1 MSTSK
6 IGDMIGTESSR
17 PVVSSGSDRG
27 TSSGLW
33 VRGEAARRPRQTI
46 NTSNAVPDD
55 EPRVSLRTKPEA
67 TPCCCGVSS
76 SDMILGKA
84 RAMSAMGNGL
94 KWSAQHSNLVA
105 KMECGHETAT
115 SHLLLGCPAIR
126 DLGSLAGP

>member
-33 VRGEAARRPRQTI
+33 VRGEAARRLRQTI
-46 NTSNAVPDD
+46 NFNAVPDD

-67 TPCCCGVSS
+67 TSCCCGVSS
-76 SDMILGKA
+76 SDMISGKA
-84 RAMSAMGNGL
+84 RAMSASGQSRRCGDVRCWR
-94 KWSAQHSNLVA
+94 KADVGQNLDV
-105 KMECGHETAT
+105 
-115 SHLLLGCPAIR
+115 I
-126 DLGSLAGP
+126 

>member
-84 RAMSAMGNGL
+84 RAMSAMGPACV
-94 KWSAQHSNLVA
+94 KTPTSNLHV
-105 KMECGHETAT
+105 EIL
-115 SHLLLGCPAIR
+115 SRLR
-126 DLGSLAGP
+126 